1 MGARSEGSRLTP
13 LQPLRVK
20 GDSMAPALLD
30 HQLVLAVRL
39 KGMTRNISAMRGKI
53 IAFHHPM
60 EWQSI
65 YVKRIVGLPNEY
77 ISIED
82 NSIAVDGAP
91 IPEPYLA
98 EPMVTNSRLAS
109 KWLIDWDEIF
119 LLGDNRN
126 DSEDSRNF
134 GPVGISHIVGEV
146 KFRFWPPGV
155 L

>member
-1 MGARSEGSRLTP
+1 MGPRRERSGLTP
-13 LQPLRVK
+13 IQPLRIK

-39 KGMTRNISAMRGKI
+39 KKTTRNISTMRGKI
-53 IAFHHPM
+53 IAFHHPR
-60 EWQSI
+60 EWQNI

-77 ISIED
+77 ISIE
-82 NSIAVDGAP
+82 NSSIAVDGVP
-91 IPEPYLA
+91 VPEPYLA
-98 EPMVTNSRLAS
+98 GPMVTSSRLAS
-109 KWLIDWDEIF
+109 KWLTDWDEIF

-146 KFRFWPPGV
+146 KFRFWPPGI